1 MRIVFMGTP
10 DFAANILMELKEQH
24 DVIAVYT
31 RPDAVRGRGKALLA
45 SPVKKVALEAG
56 IDVFEPK
63 TLRSE
68 EEVARLRNLAPDAIC
83 VAAYGMI
90 LPQEVLDIPSV
101 RLLERSRVPSAEIQG
116 AQLRIGHARFWP
128 GERRGGY
135 LHHEDGG
142 RPGYGRLLH
151 QPFSA
156 KSAICQDDSISPT
169 NLPTRGRARSCP
181 LCMR

>member
-83 VAAYGMI
+83 AVSYTH
-90 LPQEVLDIPSV
+90 LVLSFWRIFDI
-101 RLLERSRVPSAEIQG
+101 LLEFEN
-116 AQLRIGHARFWP
+116 
-128 GERRGGY
+128 
-135 LHHEDGG
+135 
-142 RPGYGRLLH
+142 RLEL
-151 QPFSA
+151 
-156 KSAICQDDSISPT
+156 
-169 NLPTRGRARSCP
+169 CP
-181 LCMR
+181 IDLFLF